1 MATKLW
7 IITSN
12 LRSDDMRVVGKQQRD
27 EFILDI
33 DEAMRCGALLDNML
47 LLGGIPRASGVR
59 RITQEQMN
67 AEDEARSMQMAR
79 LVNQSCS

>member
-12 LRSDDMRVVGKQQRD
+12 LESDDMRVVGKQLRQ

-33 DEAMRCGALLDNML
+33 EEAMHRGAQFDSML
-47 LLGGIPRASGVR
+47 LLGGIPRNSGVR
-59 RITQEQMN
+59 RMTQEQMN
-67 AEDEARSMQMAR
+67 AEDEARIMQMAR
-79 LVNQSCS
+79 LVNQPCS

>member
-12 LRSDDMRVVGKQQRD
+12 LESDDMRVVGKLQRQ

-33 DEAMRCGALLDNML
+33 EEAMHRGAQFDSML
-47 LLGGIPRASGVR
+47 LLGGIPRNSGVR
-59 RITQEQMN
+59 RMTQEQMN
-67 AEDEARSMQMAR
+67 AEDEARIMQMAR
-79 LVNQSCS
+79 LVNQPCS

>member
-33 DEAMRCGALLDNML
+33 DEAMRCGAL
-47 LLGGIPRASGVR
+47 
-59 RITQEQMN
+59 
-67 AEDEARSMQMAR
+67 
-79 LVNQSCS
+79 

>member
-12 LRSDDMRVVGKQQRD
+12 LESDDMRVVGKQQRQ

-33 DEAMRCGALLDNML
+33 EEAMHRGAQFDSML
-47 LLGGIPRASGVR
+47 LLGGIPRNSGVR
-59 RITQEQMN
+59 RMTQEQMN
-67 AEDEARSMQMAR
+67 AEDEARIMQMAR
-79 LVNQSCS
+79 LVNQPCS